1 MSVSIYLVSIFLG
14 LAGGLFYALK
24 INKDQEYSNTQRL
37 ILGLIIFVTCFELY
51 AIILVNSGRHNLFVY
66 NICFFYLETFILLG
80 YLYAIHQSK
89 RVRQTIFNFSVVY
102 LIWGIIN
109 TLLIQDIWITSHN
122 YSFLIA
128 SLGILTFCLLY
139 IFGIAKNNKYFE
151 RPLWSIPHFW
161 NTSILLIFYST
172 GFLYFLSLN
181 FLHELDPKL
190 VNILGSINRSVA
202 GTMYIVLGFSY
213 YAPLLQTAEY
223 AK

>member
-1 MSVSIYLVSIFLG
+1 MSLSIYLVSIFLG

-24 INKDQEYSNTQRL
+24 INKGQEYSSTQHL

-51 AIILVNSGRHNLFVY
+51 AIYLVKNGKHNVIVY
-66 NICFFYLETFILLG
+66 NVCFYYLETFFLMG
-80 YLYAIHQSK
+80 YLYTIHQSK
-89 RVRQTIFNFSVVY
+89 KIRQLILYFSVVY
-102 LIWGIIN
+102 LIWGIVN
-109 TLLIQDIWITSHN
+109 SFFIQDIWVTMHN

-128 SLGILTFCLLY
+128 SLGILSFCLLF

-151 RPLWSIPHFW
+151 RPLWSLPHFW

-172 GFLYFLSLN
+172 AFLYFLSLN
-181 FLHELDPKL
+181 FLHEFDPNL
-190 VNILGSINRSVA
+190 INILGSVNRSVA

-213 YAPLLQTAEY
+213 YAPLFQTAEY